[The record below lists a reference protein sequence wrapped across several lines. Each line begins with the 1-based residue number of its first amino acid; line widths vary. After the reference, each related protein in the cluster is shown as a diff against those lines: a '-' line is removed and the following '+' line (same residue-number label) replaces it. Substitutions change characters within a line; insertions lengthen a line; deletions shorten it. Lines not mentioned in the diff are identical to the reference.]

1 MLRTIQLTRTD
12 NQALRLLGI
21 AVFVLLMALSAKI
34 SFNFGA
40 IPFTMQVFV
49 VLLSGM
55 VLGSRDGTASQLSYL
70 GLIAA
75 GLPIDARGLGTAVF
89 ASPSWGYLVG
99 FVVAAFVAGWL
110 AEHGAEKVWQR
121 WLAGVLGILI
131 IYAFG
136 IPVLKMMLN
145 MDWQAAWT
153 AGAVPFF
160 ALDLAKALLA
170 ALMVEGGRSLLL
182 RNSTLV
188 EEKPKN

>member
-1 MLRTIQLTRTD
+1 MLRTIQITRTD

-21 AVFVLLMALSAKI
+21 VVFVALMALSAKI

-40 IPFTMQVFV
+40 IPFTMQVFA

-55 VLGSRDGTASQLSYL
+55 VLGSRDGAASQLSYL

-89 ASPSWGYLVG
+89 ASPSWGYLLG
-99 FVVAAFVAGWL
+99 FVVAAFLAGWL
-110 AEHGAEKVWQR
+110 AEHGANKVWQR
-121 WLAGVLGILI
+121 WLAGLVGILI

-136 IPVLKMMLN
+136 VPVLKFMTT

-170 ALMVEGGRSLLL
+170 ALMVEGGRTLLL
-182 RNSTLV
+182 RNSALV